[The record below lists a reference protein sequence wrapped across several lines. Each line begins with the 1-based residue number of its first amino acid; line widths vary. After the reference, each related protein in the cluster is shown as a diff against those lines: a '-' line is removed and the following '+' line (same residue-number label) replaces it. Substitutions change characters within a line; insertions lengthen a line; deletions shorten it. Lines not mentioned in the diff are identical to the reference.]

1 MVYPTLIYII
11 MAVGFVNTTIQHS
24 LHYGDSLYWVVTTMT
39 TTGYGD
45 ISATSVLEMLYA
57 SVVMVLGKLL
67 FGFILGSIASTLA
80 NLETPRVMFD
90 DKLSAV
96 KASDFTY
103 QSTIFLPNLSCVLC
117 PSTIGVHE
125 GEVLLS

>member
-1 MVYPTLIYII
+1 MRSMVYPTLIYIV
-11 MAVGFVNTTIQHS
+11 MAAGFVNTTIQHS
-24 LHYGDSLYWVVTTMT
+24 LHYGDSLYWAVATMT

-57 SVVMVLGKLL
+57 SAVMVLGKLL

-96 KASDFTY
+96 KASNFTY
-103 QSTIFLPNLSCVLC
+103 QCAIFLLCVLC
-117 PSTIGVHE
+117 PSTR
-125 GEVLLS
+125 ST